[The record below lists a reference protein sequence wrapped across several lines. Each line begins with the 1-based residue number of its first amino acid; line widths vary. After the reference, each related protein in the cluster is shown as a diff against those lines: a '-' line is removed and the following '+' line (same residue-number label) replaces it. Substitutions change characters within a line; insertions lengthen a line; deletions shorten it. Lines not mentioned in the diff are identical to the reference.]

1 MEIYFFNSQY
11 FNQLFHPATAIVL
24 ILFPV
29 QFRTFQKWI
38 SDQMSSSKLFIKH
51 DLNCGYII
59 FFKFNYRSLT
69 SYIYIFFILYSE
81 SLLIISYTLLVGKP
95 PFETETLK
103 ETYTRI
109 KKNEYRIPSRIG
121 PLARN
126 LIMKLLQEDPDR
138 RPNVDVIL
146 TDDFMTMGEC

>member
-1 MEIYFFNSQY
+1 M
-11 FNQLFHPATAIVL
+11 
-24 ILFPV
+24 
-29 QFRTFQKWI
+29 
-38 SDQMSSSKLFIKH
+38 
-51 DLNCGYII
+51 
-59 FFKFNYRSLT
+59 
-69 SYIYIFFILYSE
+69 YSE

-109 KKNEYRIPSRIG
+109 MKNEYRIPSRIG